1 MAAALAREMRGM
13 RKDYER
19 REGDRV
25 APVPRTN
32 PKHRNAASP
41 PTLGGG
47 ISKFNPVFASLTS
60 FDPKFARLSK
70 FNPRH
75 VKFFDLG
82 GFDFFP
88 RFPYFDS
95 PFASQIQVKGRLYP
109 ALSLCPVG

>member
-1 MAAALAREMRGM
+1 VWLLYPARIPNIGM
-13 RKDYER
+13 QLVLPHWE
-19 REGDRV
+19 EEF
-25 APVPRTN
+25 
-32 PKHRNAASP
+32 RNL
-41 PTLGGG
+41 T
-47 ISKFNPVFASLTS
+47 VFASLTS